1 MIGNLI
7 ARAFQLLCGA
17 VVLGLSISAI
27 KWQYFG
33 AAPATTSYSA
43 FAGAFG
49 VLAALIGIAAS
60 FVEAIPEV
68 IMVGVDGLAAM
79 LLLAGGLAFAIGLK
93 GVTCNND
100 ESTAESSLLN
110 GGSITSGTD
119 TLYGFPTTNY
129 HAVLS
134 GRCRTAEADSAF
146 LFLGFLASLAAAV
159 LCFLASKRGGRGVKS
174 SAV

>member
-1 MIGNLI
+1 
-7 ARAFQLLCGA
+7 
-17 VVLGLSISAI
+17 
-27 KWQYFG
+27 
-33 AAPATTSYSA
+33 
-43 FAGAFG
+43 
-49 VLAALIGIAAS
+49 
-60 FVEAIPEV
+60 
-68 IMVGVDGLAAM
+68 
-79 LLLAGGLAFAIGLK
+79 
-93 GVTCNND
+93 VTCNND

-159 LCFLASKRGGRGVKS
+159 LCFLASRRGGRGVKS

>member
-17 VVLGLSISAI
+17 IVLGLSISAI

-33 AAPATTSYSA
+33 SAPATTSYSA
-43 FAGAFG
+43 FAGAFS
-49 VLAALIGIAAS
+49 VLAALIGIATS
-60 FVEAIPEV
+60 FVEAIPEI
-68 IMVGVDGLAAM
+68 IMVGVDGLAAV
-79 LLLAGGLAFAIGLK
+79 LLLAGGLAFAVGLK

-100 ESTAESSLLN
+100 ESTYQSSLLN
-110 GGSITSGTD
+110 GGCQKSGGEDYCAVPSENT
-119 TLYGFPTTNY
+119 

-159 LCFLASKRGGRGVKS
+159 LCFLASRRGGRGVKS

>member
-7 ARAFQLLCGA
+7 ARAFQILCGA

-33 AAPATTSYSA
+33 SAPATTSYSA

-49 VLAALIGIAAS
+49 VLAALIGIATS
-60 FVEAIPEV
+60 FVEAIPEI
-68 IMVGVDGLAAM
+68 IMVGVDGLAAV
-79 LLLAGGLAFAIGLK
+79 LLLAGGLVHAFQY
-93 GVTCNND
+93 
-100 ESTAESSLLN
+100 SW
-110 GGSITSGTD
+110 
-119 TLYGFPTTNY
+119 
-129 HAVLS
+129 
-134 GRCRTAEADSAF
+134 TAEADSAF

-159 LCFLASKRGGRGVKS
+159 LCFLASRRGGRGVKS